1 MSGLV
6 VLRSMLQIIPVNGLI
21 DSKCEKGK
29 QDCGEAVNVKKKRH
43 YSVYITWI
51 LLLLCMIA
59 GLKTGIEE
67 SVSDVHKKEE
77 GISIQSRLEE
87 LFKIGE
93 NKDESAQN
101 TDGENQTEPDGTIE
115 NSDKI
120 RVLIMTDGYQEI
132 VHKEAILSSDQGLVI
147 RSISSERPENSAGLE
162 QTEEIPGNQEVRI
175 AADDGRFQNGTIKIE
190 AGNNAEITIKNLQR
204 GYGTPSYAGALELY
218 RTSEGV
224 VIVNELPV
232 EDYLC
237 KVVPSEMPAAYQKEA
252 LKAQAVCARNY
263 ARRQMEDYAYPEYQA
278 HVNDST
284 DFQVYNNSASQES
297 ASEAVQETK
306 GQLVKYQGQIVTT
319 YYYSTSCGKTTT
331 MEAWGDADSPENAY
345 LQSVEVKDQDGDY
358 EAQIPWYRW
367 EADIS
372 ADVLSKLICVN
383 TKTDIGTLQN
393 LEITK
398 KGPGDVVLQIKA
410 TGDKGAVTVD
420 TENKIRRA
428 LGGEG
433 YEICRQDGK
442 KVKSS
447 ALLPSAF
454 FTIEK
459 KENVYTIKGGGYGH
473 GVGMSQ
479 NGANEMAKKGK
490 NYQEI
495 LQTFYP
501 GTVIE

>member
-1 MSGLV
+1 MC
-6 VLRSMLQIIPVNGLI
+6 
-21 DSKCEKGK
+21 SKETASFV
-29 QDCGEAVNVKKKRH
+29 DIADLEVNVKKKKH

-51 LLLLCMIA
+51 LLLLCVIA

-67 SVSDVHKKEE
+67 STASDQKKEE

-93 NKDESAQN
+93 DKKKNVQN
-101 TDGENQTEPDGTIE
+101 AGGEDQTGTGGTME
-115 NSDKI
+115 NTDKI

-132 VHKEAILSSDQGLVI
+132 VHKEAVLSSDQGLVI
-147 RSISSERPENSAGLE
+147 RSISPEGAENNAGTE
-162 QTEEIPGNQEVRI
+162 QTEEIPVNQEVRI
-175 AADDGRFQNGTIKIE
+175 AADDGRFQNGTIKVE
-190 AGNNAEITIKNLQR
+190 ARNGAEITINSLQR

-224 VIVNELPV
+224 VIVNELPL
-232 EDYLC
+232 ENYLC
-237 KVVPSEMPAAYQKEA
+237 KVVPSEMPATYQKEA

-284 DFQVYNNSASQES
+284 DFQVYNNSAPQES

-331 MEAWGDADSPENAY
+331 MEAWGDAGGPGNAY
-345 LQSVEVKDQDGDY
+345 LQSVEVKDQDGYY
-358 EAQIPWYRW
+358 EAKLPWYRW
-367 EADIS
+367 EASIS
-372 ADVLSKLICVN
+372 ADVLSKLICEN

-393 LEITK
+393 LEVTRQ
-398 KGPGDVVLQIKA
+398 GPGGVVLQIKA
-410 TGDKGAVTVD
+410 TGDKGSVIVD

-459 KENVYTIKGGGYGH
+459 KDAIYMIKGGGYGH